1 MFLNDNQTDIDVAQ
15 LNQSIQEVIYVLY
28 KTSLFHC
35 FFLISGELSCL
46 YFSCSGLGFN

>member
-15 LNQSIQEVIYVLY
+15 LNQSIQVLY